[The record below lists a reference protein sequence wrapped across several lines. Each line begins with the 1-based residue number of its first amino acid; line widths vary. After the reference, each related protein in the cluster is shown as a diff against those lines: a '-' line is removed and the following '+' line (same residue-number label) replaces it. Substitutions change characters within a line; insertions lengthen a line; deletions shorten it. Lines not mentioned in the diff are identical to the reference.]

1 MSSHNFGYMDASGL
15 ATTASSQLELTDA
28 SIKRLM
34 AAGFTQGVPN
44 VARLTGVNVA
54 KRTLAPTR
62 MVSVQYR
69 VIPGGDFV
77 GGADIAI
84 GLLGGFPF
92 QVFSNQ
98 VAADR
103 EETEGDYIAGIQ
115 LDLSVVAQR
124 DSIAGAAGTATST
137 LSDDLEQAFGE
148 YYGLAIFPSSG
159 NQSPLV
165 ANTSLR
171 EFAQTHRLAG
181 PDGFRGIPPVRWSD
195 NFAHI
200 DLLQAVNPVATGA
213 RPIIL
218 NPAGNGDVEVTLTM
232 AVRLRTFTG

>member
-1 MSSHNFGYMDASGL
+1 MSSHNYGYMDASGL

-62 MVSVQYR
+62 MMVATYNVG
-69 VIPGGDFV
+69 PGGDFV
-77 GGADIAI
+77 GLADAT
-84 GLLGGFPF
+84 LGVFPL

-115 LDLSVVAQR
+115 VDVSVVAQR
-124 DSIAGAAGTATST
+124 DSIGGLAGTANDS
-137 LSDDLEQAFGE
+137 LSNDLEQVFGE
-148 YYGLAIFPSSG
+148 YYALAIFPSSG

-181 PDGFRGIPPVRWSD
+181 PDGYRGIPPVRWSD

-200 DLLQAVNPVATGA
+200 DLLLAPNPVNAPF
-213 RPIIL
+213 RPQII
-218 NPAGNGDVEVTLTM
+218 NPINNGTVDVTLTI

>member
-1 MSSHNFGYMDASGL
+1 MSGHNFGYMDASGL
-15 ATTASSQLELTDA
+15 ATSAASQLELTDA
-28 SIKRLM
+28 SIKKLM

-62 MVSVQYR
+62 MVVVQYN
-69 VIPGGDFV
+69 VLPGGDFV
-77 GGADIAI
+77 ANADAAI
-84 GLLGGFPF
+84 GIIGGFPF
-92 QVFSNQ
+92 QIFSNQ

-103 EETEGDYIAGIQ
+103 EETEGDYIAGVQ
-115 LDLSVVAQR
+115 VDLSVVAQR

-148 YYGLAIFPSSG
+148 YYALAIFPSSG

-181 PDGFRGIPPVRWSD
+181 PDGYRGVPPVRWSD

-200 DLLQAVNPVATGA
+200 DLLLAPNPVAIGA
-213 RPIIL
+213 RPVIL
-218 NPAGNGDVEVTLTM
+218 NPAGNGNVDVTLTI
-232 AVRLRTFTG
+232 AVRLRTFSG